1 MNVPRISAEP
11 GQTPS
16 RPSGE
21 TGSGRGKTTTTACE
35 RCRRRKIRCDG
46 ETPCATCRR
55 FRISCVRIQKNDTHA
70 LEQRVRQL
78 EAQIAEFTAGVSSA
92 PNEDANPLSAQQ
104 WPPDIRIATD
114 FGSPGPAITTDEF
127 GQFPPASLSQL
138 DIPSIQVVD
147 YADAFSPVSP
157 VSPVSLSPSPLFHPL
172 APAPSLENLD
182 SLRPPNTAAVSPPV
196 GACPSPNHTVMP
208 YLSPRSLPG
217 PSRSRSSSIS
227 SLGLDSDWASAPGD
241 LPAFNFESDFHQA
254 VFDMSPTSPTAEA
267 PRTPGRFEAEMLL
280 DKFFDRVHRSK
291 QPLAPYPLNRSKLFE
306 FLDIVDSPQLALH
319 GPCSVSMARFHV
331 YMAMAV
337 GLRVEAD
344 GRSTTMQMLQSCY
357 RLAMDETRSPS
368 FWKQR
373 FSLEAAI
380 LVMLFSQVQLD
391 RENSPNNTIE
401 VGFSIDECLREC
413 CRQLKSSGVPRSERF
428 TEPLSKA

>member
-1 MNVPRISAEP
+1 MNVPQMSAEP

-16 RPSGE
+16 QPSTTGE

-78 EAQIAEFTAGVSSA
+78 EAQIAEFTAGATSTPGDDS
-92 PNEDANPLSAQQ
+92 NPMSAQQ
-104 WPPDIRIATD
+104 WPPDFRISTD
-114 FGSPGPAITTDEF
+114 FGSPGPAIITDGY
-127 GQFPPASLSQL
+127 GQLQPASLSQL

-147 YADAFSPVSP
+147 YADALSPVSP
-157 VSPVSLSPSPLFHPL
+157 VSPVSLSHSPIFHPL
-172 APAPSLENLD
+172 APAPSIPLEGLD
-182 SLRPPNTAAVSPPV
+182 TLRPPNTAAVSPPM
-196 GACPSPNHTVMP
+196 GACPSPNHNVMP

-227 SLGLDSDWASAPGD
+227 SLGLDTDWASAPGD
-241 LPAFNFESDFHQA
+241 LSTFNFESDLDPV
-254 VFDMSPTSPTAEA
+254 VFDMSPVSPTAET

-280 DKFFDRVHRSK
+280 DKFFDRFHGSK
-291 QPLAPYPLNRSKLFE
+291 QPLAPYPFNRSKLFE

-319 GPCSVSMARFHV
+319 GSCSVSMARFHV

-337 GLRVEAD
+337 GLRMEAD
-344 GRSTTMQMLQSCY
+344 GRSTTIQMVQNCY

-380 LVMLFSQVQLD
+380 LVMLFSQVSQSLA
-391 RENSPNNTIE
+391 
-401 VGFSIDECLREC
+401 GM
-413 CRQLKSSGVPRSERF
+413 
-428 TEPLSKA
+428 